1 MNKIKCEACG
11 KEFTPNNILR
21 HHGSKACLR
30 TQEGP
35 KLLDRSGKNNPMYGK
50 TAWNKGL
57 TKDNDSRVAQY
68 ATTNANQPRKS
79 PSIETRKILSDLIK
93 NKFKT
98 GEMVG
103 WNRLRV
109 YRENPEIGNKPA
121 ILYVCKFQKD
131 DTSFV
136 KVGITEKQSA
146 QKRYKV
152 KSDTKQFNIETVL
165 EIRMTNLTAAE
176 LERQILNTFKHH
188 KFSVPEHLRF
198 EGYTECLCADVLD
211 DVLKLITKN

>member
-1 MNKIKCEACG
+1 MNKIKCEVCG
-11 KEFTPNNILR
+11 KEYSAKGIGTHMWRAHGAGKDHNPNIGFLDGSRSQWNI
-21 HHGSKACLR
+21 
-30 TQEGP
+30 
-35 KLLDRSGKNNPMYGK
+35 
-50 TAWNKGL
+50 GL
-57 TKDNDSRVAQY
+57 TKDSDSRVAQY
-68 ATTNANQPRKS
+68 SVTKAKPIGKS
-79 PSIETRKILSDLIK
+79 PSQQTKKLLSDAIK
-93 NKFKT
+93 SKFKT

-103 WNRLRV
+103 WNRLRI

-198 EGYTECLCADVLD
+198 EGYTECLCADVLG
-211 DVLKLITKN
+211 DVLKAIDGDSYRN